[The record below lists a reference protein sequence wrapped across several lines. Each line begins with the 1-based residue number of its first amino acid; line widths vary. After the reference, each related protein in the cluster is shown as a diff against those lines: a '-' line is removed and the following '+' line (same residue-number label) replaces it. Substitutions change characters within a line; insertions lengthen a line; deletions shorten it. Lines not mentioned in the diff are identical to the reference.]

1 MIQYSIPKPHP
12 LCGHFIKANTQND
25 IRQVAEIAEDLGFQ
39 IISEGKR
46 FQSHALCFMN
56 DGTCKFYHK
65 DYMSGQEITLDELKT
80 IAKQVRTP
88 SRGETNK

>member
-12 LCGHFIKANTQND
+12 LCGHFIKVDTD
-25 IRQVAEIAEDLGFQ
+25 KDFYQVAAIAEDFGFR
-39 IISEGKR
+39 IVLEGKR
-46 FQSHALCFMN
+46 FQSHPLCFMN

-80 IAKQVRTP
+80 ISKLIKG
-88 SRGETNK
+88 GEQ